1 MLTFTD
7 EDLRLAETLAQ
18 LGRERLA
25 ENPAPCGANPPLTFN
40 QLLQLALDKT
50 TVVLC
55 RATSAPENHQ
65 RDCVLSR
72 EPRLRGSLSGSDD
85 VEGGGCQ
92 RREPCERSELGR
104 GRNLAVVEFVLPRK
118 KVAVF
123 TYGR

>member
-1 MLTFTD
+1 MRRKPTSHFQPA
-7 EDLRLAETLAQ
+7 LAIGIGQ
-18 LGRERLA
+18 DHSR
-25 ENPAPCGANPPLTFN
+25 PLPSNVGT
-40 QLLQLALDKT
+40 
-50 TVVLC
+50 
-55 RATSAPENHQ
+55 ENHQ

-104 GRNLAVVEFVLPRK
+104 GRNLAVVEFVLPWK